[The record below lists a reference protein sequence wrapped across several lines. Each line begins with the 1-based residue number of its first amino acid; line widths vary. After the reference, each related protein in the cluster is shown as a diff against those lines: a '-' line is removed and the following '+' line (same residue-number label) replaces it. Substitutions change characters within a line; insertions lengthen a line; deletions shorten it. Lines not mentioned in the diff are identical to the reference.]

1 MERVFFDLDTNK
13 IQPKGNAP
21 FFMPQKNLF
30 WTGVT
35 LFTEIEAYNTLKNK
49 YKETRNANGFK
60 N

>member
-35 LFTEIEAYNTLKNK
+35 CGT
-49 YKETRNANGFK
+49 
-60 N
+60 

>member
-30 WTGVT
+30 RTGVI
-35 LFTEIEAYNTLKNK
+35 LPNTAVLRTVKL
-49 YKETRNANGFK
+49 TQR
-60 N
+60 